1 VVLIRFLSLVM
12 LTVVGLAFVINN
24 VPRLMLPI
32 YILSMIGLMFCLGYI
47 SLHYLQRIRYL
58 LYDEKQ
64 LKENQMNKP
73 PAK

>member
-1 VVLIRFLSLVM
+1 MVLIRFLSLVM

-32 YILSMIGLMFCLGYI
+32 YILSMIGLMFCLVHI
-47 SLHYLQRIRYL
+47 ALHYLQRIRYL

-64 LKENQMNKP
+64 LKENQINKP